1 MTLCKV
7 LCRPVH
13 VSIKIRVGRTVL
25 RLKKDWLEYVKSHR
39 KGSEIYRFSR
49 SATGNSL
56 RRSSMVAEISH
67 DFEPH
72 SKKFLATPLKARS
85 GSSQISM
92 IEKIKK
98 NHYLDVIQTL
108 LRRSLFSHKSTIIV
122 V

>member
-25 RLKKDWLEYVKSHR
+25 RLKNDWLEYVKSHR

-56 RRSSMVAEISH
+56 RRPSMVAEISH

-85 GSSQISM
+85 GSSQISN
-92 IEKIKK
+92 IELLPK
-98 NHYLDVIQTL
+98 NRYLDVIQTL

>member
-7 LCRPVH
+7 LCRPAH

-56 RRSSMVAEISH
+56 RRPSMVAEISH

-85 GSSQISM
+85 GSSQISN
-92 IEKIKK
+92 IELLPK
-98 NHYLDVIQTL
+98 NRYLDVIQTL